1 MLKIERLKD
10 IIKNFDTVNS
20 GEDLQCYLS
29 RIATNQNYDDT
40 CLIQGFNLLSEKLD
54 EVIAETNELEKE
66 VETLKIKLKEVKEN
80 VE

>member
-1 MLKIERLKD
+1 MKMIKLLKKKIRRNYYKLLDRHAEV
-10 IIKNFDTVNS
+10 IDT
-20 GEDLQCYLS
+20 
-29 RIATNQNYDDT
+29 
-40 CLIQGFNLLSEKLD
+40 LIQGFNLLSEKLD

>member
-1 MLKIERLKD
+1 MIKLLKKKIRRNYYKPLDRHAEV
-10 IIKNFDTVNS
+10 IDT
-20 GEDLQCYLS
+20 
-29 RIATNQNYDDT
+29 
-40 CLIQGFNLLSEKLD
+40 LIQWFNLLSEKLD

>member
-1 MLKIERLKD
+1 MKMIKLLKKKIRRNYYKPLDRHAEV
-10 IIKNFDTVNS
+10 IDT
-20 GEDLQCYLS
+20 
-29 RIATNQNYDDT
+29 
-40 CLIQGFNLLSEKLD
+40 LIQGFNLLSEKLH

>member
-1 MLKIERLKD
+1 MKMIKLLKKKIRRNYYKPLDRHAEA
-10 IIKNFDTVNS
+10 IDT
-20 GEDLQCYLS
+20 
-29 RIATNQNYDDT
+29 
-40 CLIQGFNLLSEKLD
+40 LIQGFNLLSEKLN

>member
-1 MLKIERLKD
+1 MIKLLKKKIRRNYYKKLDRHAEV
-10 IIKNFDTVNS
+10 IDT
-20 GEDLQCYLS
+20 
-29 RIATNQNYDDT
+29 
-40 CLIQGFNLLSEKLD
+40 LIQGFNLLSEKLD